1 MADVKN
7 VLFRIQADTAQL
19 RKELDA
25 IKTGMGSVGNATKQ
39 VEAQVGG
46 LKKTLAGAAAAFG
59 GISIAASALDFGKGA
74 IQAVADYETVQI
86 SLETFLGSAEKA
98 KEVFADLEK
107 FSIETPFTP
116 AQVNNAAKAL
126 LAFGEPVDQLQTKL
140 RQIGDVSA
148 ATGKDFNELA
158 TIYGKARVQGTLYAE
173 DINQLT
179 EAGVPIIAKFAEQLG
194 VSENQVK
201 KLGSEGK
208 ISFQVF
214 EKAFEQ
220 LTAQGAEN
228 SFFGLTEKL
237 AQSTAGRLSTLEGNF
252 DQLKRGVGEGLLPVF
267 ELLVDGAN
275 AVIAGFQKL
284 PQFIEE
290 NRRTLL
296 LLAGVVAFYIGQRKA
311 ALQAEI
317 LYEARFRLLLV
328 REQLGLALTKAKAFF
343 TRAAATATNVLTG
356 ATSAQAV
363 ATSAA
368 TAATRT
374 FNTVL
379 KSNPIGL
386 IVGLLTTALALFS
399 DYIFGVEDAAAETK
413 QLNLEQQALAD
424 FTDLTAQKMSEEK
437 AELDALFGAL
447 RKTNAGSAERSK
459 LITEINGKY
468 GTTLKNLS
476 DEKKFVEQLDVAYAN
491 LVQQIKAKAAAEA
504 GEEVIKNVVKQ
515 QIRAQAFVEN
525 SINDLAKYAVENP
538 LVLSTNLNAL
548 SGEVKKAAEIYQG
561 LSEEQ
566 KKAVDAL
573 VVETINANEK
583 LAVEGERLATRGE
596 TLYNQQSAAIKDYR
610 DQTEGANGALNN
622 LQQTQDEV
630 YSKFESA
637 NPFLQLNEEENKKI
651 EEFGGGAFR
660 FFLNQSV
667 QADNAINQV
676 RSSVEKFTKTGPP
689 LKVQV
694 DQKELQKAQNAIEK
708 LRLSLTRDLAKQ
720 DLELKYQI
728 DLFGDPKNV
737 DEAVK
742 RTQLLAQ
749 KQREIL
755 DAEFDQ
761 RIEEAKK
768 EGTLTNET
776 AAQFAQL
783 KAKEILFLETETQ
796 NQVNTIL
803 EDAAKKRAETN
814 AEIVQTQYET
824 QGEIEAAEMAKLERN
839 RAQLIEQLGRTTT
852 AKERNAIKEKLNAN
866 LAQIRQQLKVQEA
879 IEIEAIE
886 KQRDFELTNDKLTAE
901 ERQLIAL
908 NAELEILKTKR
919 QFTDKAIEL
928 QKEETDATDDET
940 TKRKEAI
947 KKGIADVLKATQE
960 LVNAVIEAQIA
971 QTDAQISQQQ
981 KRVDAA
987 AQIAEK
993 GNANLLAIEEERLQK
1008 LNEQKEKFVRAQ
1020 QALAAIELV
1029 ANASVAI
1036 AKAAAEGGAA
1046 APFTIAATLIAL
1058 AAGLVAARAQA
1069 KAAASFAVGGYT
1081 GDGGK
1086 FEPAGVVH
1094 KGEFVITK
1102 EKTRQWRPVLEAIH
1116 GGRDPFMTKGLNERM
1131 ATFQSANMEKQLGRI
1146 ERAIRE
1152 QKGMQLSIDEK
1163 GVHGMVSRIQY
1174 KNERIRNKTK

>member
-25 IKTGMGSVGNATKQ
+25 IKTGMGSVGTATKQ

-74 IQAVADYETVQI
+74 IKAVADYETVQI

-98 KEVFADLEK
+98 KEVFAELEQ
-107 FSIETPFTP
+107 FSVKTPFTP
-116 AQVNNAAKAL
+116 EQVNQAGKAL
-126 LAFGEPVDQLQTKL
+126 LAFGEPVDQLTTTL
-140 RQIGDVSA
+140 ERIGDVAS

-158 TIYGKARVQGTLYAE
+158 VIYGKARVQGTLYAE

-179 EAGVPIIAKFAEQLG
+179 EAGVPIIGEFAKQLG
-194 VSENQVK
+194 VSESQVK
-201 KLGSEGK
+201 KLGSEGR
-208 ISFQVF
+208 ISFANLEEGF
-214 EKAFEQ
+214 KS
-220 LTAQGAEN
+220 LTSEGGR
-228 SFFGLTEKL
+228 FFGLTDKL
-237 AQSTAGRLSTLEGNF
+237 SQSTAGRLSTLEGNF
-252 DQLKRGVGEGLLPVF
+252 EQLKRGVGEGLLPVF
-267 ELLVDGAN
+267 EVLVDGAN
-275 AVIAGFQKL
+275 AVIAAFTRL

-296 LLAGVVAFYIGQRKA
+296 LLAGVVAFYVGQRKA

-317 LYEARFRLLLV
+317 LYEARFKLLLI

-343 TRAAATATNVLTG
+343 TRAAAG
-356 ATSAQAV
+356 ATTLLTSATGAQAV
-363 ATSAA
+363 ATNVA

-386 IVGLLTTALALFS
+386 IVSLLTTALALFS

-413 QLNLEQQALAD
+413 ALNLEQQALAD

-437 AELDALFGAL
+437 SELDALFGAL

-459 LITEINGKY
+459 LITEINAKY

-491 LVQQIKAKAAAEA
+491 LVNQIKAKAAAEA

-525 SINDLAKYAVENP
+525 SLQDLAQYAVDNP
-538 LVLSTNLNAL
+538 LTLSADVSGLT
-548 SGEVKKAAEIYQG
+548 GEVRKAAEVYQG
-561 LSEEQ
+561 LSAEQ
-566 KKAVDAL
+566 KKAVDEL
-573 VVETINANEK
+573 VKETKRANEK
-583 LAVEGERLATRGE
+583 VANEGNRLAAQGE
-596 TLYNQQSAAIKDYR
+596 TLYNQQSAAIQNYR
-610 DQTEGANGALNN
+610 NQTEGASGALNN

-630 YSKFESA
+630 YQQFESN

-660 FFLNQSV
+660 YFLNQSV
-667 QADNAINQV
+667 QADNAIKQV
-676 RSSVEKFTKTGPP
+676 RSSVEKFNKTGTP

-694 DQKELQKAQNAIEK
+694 DQKELKKAQDAIAK
-708 LRLSLTRDLAKQ
+708 LRLSLTREIAKQ

-755 DAEFDQ
+755 EAEFAQ
-761 RIEEAKK
+761 RIEDAKK
-768 EGTLTNET
+768 EGTFTNEV
-776 AAQFAQL
+776 AAQFAEL

-796 NQVNTIL
+796 NQVNTII
-803 EDAAKKRAETN
+803 ETAAEKRAKTN
-814 AEIVQTQYET
+814 AEIVQTQYEMMGEEEA
-824 QGEIEAAEMAKLERN
+824 QGLANLERQ
-839 RAQLIEQLGRTTT
+839 RAQLIEELGRATTVS
-852 AKERNAIKEKLNAN
+852 ERNALKDKLNKN
-866 LAQIRQQLKVQEA
+866 LGLIRGQLKIQEQIA
-879 IEIEAIE
+879 IEAIE
-886 KQRDFELTNDKLTAE
+886 KQRDFELTNEELTAE
-901 ERQLIAL
+901 ERELIVL

-928 QKEETDATDDET
+928 QKEETDKTREENE
-940 TKRKEAI
+940 KRKDAVV
-947 KKGIADVLKATQE
+947 KGIEEVAKATLD
-960 LVNAVIEAQIA
+960 LVNTVIQAQID

-987 AQIAEK
+987 AAIAEK

-1029 ANASVAI
+1029 ANSSVAI

-1086 FEPAGVVH
+1086 YEPAGIVH
-1094 KGEFVITK
+1094 KGEFVVTK

-1116 GGRDPFMTKGLNERM
+1116 SGRDPFLTRGLNERLT
-1131 ATFQSANMEKQLGRI
+1131 TFQSANMEKQLSKI

>member
-25 IKTGMGSVGNATKQ
+25 IKTGMGSVGAATKQ

-59 GISIAASALDFGKGA
+59 GISIAASAIDFGKGA
-74 IQAVADYETVQI
+74 IKAVADYETVQI

-98 KEVFADLEK
+98 KEVFAELEQ
-107 FSIETPFTP
+107 FSVKTPFTP
-116 AQVNNAAKAL
+116 EQVNQAGKAL
-126 LAFGEPVDQLQTKL
+126 LAFGEPVDQLTNTL
-140 RQIGDVSA
+140 GRIGDVAS

-179 EAGVPIIAKFAEQLG
+179 EAGVPIIGEFAKQLG
-194 VSENQVK
+194 VSESQVK

-208 ISFQVF
+208 ISFANLEEGF
-214 EKAFEQ
+214 KS
-220 LTAQGAEN
+220 LTSEGGR
-228 SFFGLTEKL
+228 FFGLTDKL
-237 AQSTAGRLSTLEGNF
+237 SQSTAGRLSTLEGNF
-252 DQLKRGVGEGLLPVF
+252 EQLKRGIGEGLLPVF
-267 ELLVDGAN
+267 EFLVDGAN
-275 AVIAGFQKL
+275 AVIAAFTRL

-296 LLAGVVAFYIGQRKA
+296 LLAGVVAFYVGQRKA

-317 LYEARFRLLLV
+317 LYEARFKLLLI
-328 REQLGLALTKAKAFF
+328 REQAGLILTKAKAFF
-343 TRAAATATNVLTG
+343 TRASAVATNVLTG
-356 ATSAQAV
+356 ATSAQTV
-363 ATSAA
+363 ATTVA

-386 IVGLLTTALALFS
+386 IVGLLTTAVALFS
-399 DYIFGVEDAAAETK
+399 DYIFGVDDAAQETK
-413 QLNLEQQALAD
+413 ALNLEQQALAD

-437 AELDALFGAL
+437 SELDALFGAL
-447 RKTNAGSAERSK
+447 RKTNTGSAERSK

-491 LVQQIKAKAAAEA
+491 LVNQIKAKAAAEA

-515 QIRAQAFVEN
+515 QIRADAFVQN
-525 SINDLAKYAVENP
+525 SINKLAEYATENP
-538 LVLSTNLNAL
+538 LVLSADISSLN
-548 SGEVKKAAEIYQG
+548 GEVKKAAEIYQS

-566 KKAVDAL
+566 KAAVDKL
-573 VVETINANEK
+573 VVQTINANDK
-583 LAVEGERLATRGE
+583 LAKEGDRLAIQGE
-596 TLYNQQSAAIKDYR
+596 TLYNQQSAAVR
-610 DQTEGANGALNN
+610 QLREETEGANGALNN
-622 LQQTQDEV
+622 LQETQNAV
-630 YSKFESA
+630 YNQFESA
-637 NPFLQLNEEENKKI
+637 NPFLQLNEDENKKV
-651 EEFGGGAFR
+651 EEFGGDAFR
-660 FFLNQSV
+660 YFLNQSL

-676 RSSVEKFTKTGPP
+676 RGSVEKFKKAGGTPI
-689 LKVQV
+689 KVQV
-694 DQKELQKAQNAIEK
+694 DQKELNKAKEAIDK
-708 LRLSLTRDLAKQ
+708 LRLSLTREIAKQ

-728 DLFGDPKNV
+728 DLFADPKNE
-737 DEAVK
+737 DEAIA
-742 RTQLLAQ
+742 RTQLLAK

-755 DAEFDQ
+755 DAEFIQ
-761 RIEEAKK
+761 RVQDAKK
-768 EGTLTNET
+768 EGTLTNEV
-776 AAQFAQL
+776 AEQFAQL
-783 KAKEILFLETETQ
+783 KAKEVLFLETETQ

-803 EDAAKKRAETN
+803 ETYAEKRAKTN

-824 QGEIEAAEMAKLERN
+824 QGEIEAQELTKLERN
-839 RAQLIEQLGRTTT
+839 RAQLIEELSRATTV
-852 AKERNAIKEKLNAN
+852 AERNALKEKLNKN
-866 LAQIRQQLKVQEA
+866 LVLIRQQLKVQES
-879 IEIEAIE
+879 IEIEAIK
-886 KQRDFELTNDKLTAE
+886 KQRDFELENEELTAE
-901 ERQLIAL
+901 ERKLIVA
-908 NAELEILKTKR
+908 NAELEILKVKS
-919 QFTDKAIEL
+919 QYTDKSIEL
-928 QKEETDATDDET
+928 QKEETDKTREEAES
-940 TKRKEAI
+940 RKEAI
-947 KKGIADVLKATQE
+947 IKGIEEVARATLD
-960 LVNAVIEAQIA
+960 LVNTIIQAQID

-993 GNANLLAIEEERLQK
+993 GNANLLAIEEDRLQK

-1086 FEPAGVVH
+1086 YESAGIVH

-1116 GGRDPFMTKGLNERM
+1116 SGRDPFIARGLNERLT
-1131 ATFQSANMEKQLGRI
+1131 TFQSANIEKQLGRV

-1152 QKGMQLSIDEK
+1152 QKGMELSIDER
-1163 GVHGMVSRIQY
+1163 GVHGMVSRVQY